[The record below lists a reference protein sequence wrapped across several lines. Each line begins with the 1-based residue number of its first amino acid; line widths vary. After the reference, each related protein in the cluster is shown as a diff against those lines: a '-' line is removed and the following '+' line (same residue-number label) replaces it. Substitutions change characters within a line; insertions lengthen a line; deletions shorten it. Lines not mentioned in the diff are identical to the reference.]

1 MAIQISERTCPQP
14 CSAKVTWT
22 HTVAPDTLLDEVCSH
37 GLREANHSR
46 LGCAVHT
53 SVHNSCLG
61 RKNSI
66 IEGIKNIVP
75 FRMGTRIN
83 VLSDHCHT
91 SSHST
96 LSKDWYQVF
105 FLNSASYFLLNSQI
119 HLCQIVTLPC
129 TAILD
134 LQLDFSLGP
143 RSTIFV
149 NYSSCPQAL
158 RCSEGSLHNTVPIR
172 SLTDVHLPTVG
183 L

>member
-1 MAIQISERTCPQP
+1 MAIQISERTCLQP

-119 HLCQIVTLPC
+119 HLCQIVTLSC

-143 RSTIFV
+143 DQLSLWITPHVHRHWGVVRALCTTLCQYDHSQTCI
-149 NYSSCPQAL
+149 CPL
-158 RCSEGSLHNTVPIR
+158 
-172 SLTDVHLPTVG
+172 
-183 L
+183 